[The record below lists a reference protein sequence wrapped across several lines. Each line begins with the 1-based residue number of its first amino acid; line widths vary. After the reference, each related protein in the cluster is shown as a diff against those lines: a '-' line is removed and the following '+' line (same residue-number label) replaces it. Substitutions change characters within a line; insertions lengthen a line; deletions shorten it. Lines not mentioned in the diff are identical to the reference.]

1 MTEGKARFGGLFLLR
16 ARPCP
21 YARRMDAHLLWYLLA
36 GALILAGLA
45 GTILPALPGLPL
57 VFAGML
63 LAAWADG
70 FRQIGV
76 WTVALLAVLTA
87 VSIVVDLAATALG
100 AKRVGAGKG
109 AMFGAAL
116 GTLVGAFFSIPGLI
130 LGPFLGAMIA
140 ELLRG
145 RALAHASRIGF
156 GTWVGLAVGTALK
169 VALAFAMLG
178 IFVVALLF

>member
-1 MTEGKARFGGLFLLR
+1 M
-16 ARPCP
+16 P
-21 YARRMDAHLLWYLLA
+21 YARGMDMHMLWYVLA

-63 LAAWADG
+63 IAAWADG
-70 FRQIGV
+70 FQQISG
-76 WTVALLAVLTA
+76 WTVGLLALLTL
-87 VSIVVDLAATALG
+87 VSVGVDVAATALG

-140 ELLRG
+140 ELVRG
-145 RALAHASRIGF
+145 RELAHASRIGF
-156 GTWVGLAVGTALK
+156 GTWVGLALGTAVKLG
-169 VALAFAMLG
+169 LAFAMLG
-178 IFVVALLF
+178 IFVLAVLF